1 MPAPPN
7 NNFQAPFVTHLRHT
21 MASTST
27 RANTWER
34 SFPPPSTLICP
45 RCHSCLW
52 EEKAFV
58 RHVRNH
64 YPTPPK
70 EVWVCNVCGTSSDSR
85 KEMALHYRSHDLS
98 ASAANKTP
106 TSLSDDPAQCRFCD
120 RAFPS
125 VQGLRN
131 HERAFHQAQVSA
143 HLASQPSRPS
153 TNKAPPWTE
162 AEVTSFLSAVRRFGL
177 KQNKL
182 IAQAVGTRT
191 TDQVRYFKKKY
202 AESHPVW
209 AIRAAL
215 PELTRTVDSGT
226 QSSPSGASTSSSA
239 RSPLS
244 TPPASISRLASELD
258 TASPSSRE
266 PPIIPPSENQV
277 PLGGYSLKTQQ
288 SLQLANATLQ
298 LLRSRPASP
307 PEINSIKGSRTTP
320 PSTTYLA
327 TPPRDITRDQLS
339 PTPTPEDQ
347 PEGRL
352 GTDPAERDFRN
363 GRAPQQDPLTRSIHN
378 LVSTIRQEVENETP
392 HPSQGP
398 SRRRLQG
405 HLSSPST
412 ADDYSPPA
420 STASKPPTQSPVP
433 PLSPPS
439 PAPVIT
445 LDRGAPCPERLSGG
459 GGGGVCRPL

>member
-34 SFPPPSTLICP
+34 SFPPPSALKCP

-52 EEKAFV
+52 KEKAFV

-70 EVWVCNVCGTSSDSR
+70 EVWVCNVCGTSSNSR
-85 KEMALHYRSHDLS
+85 KEMTQHYRSHNLS
-98 ASAANKTP
+98 ASAADKTP
-106 TSLSDDPAQCRFCD
+106 TSLPDGPAQCRFCD

-153 TNKAPPWTE
+153 KAPPWSE
-162 AEVTSFLSAVRRFGL
+162 VEVTSFLLAVRRFGL

-182 IAQAVGTRT
+182 IAQAVGTHT
-191 TDQVRYFKKKY
+191 AEQVRYFKKKY

-215 PELTRTVDSGT
+215 PELTHTVDSGT

-266 PPIIPPSENQV
+266 PPITSPPENQV

-298 LLRSRPASP
+298 SLRSRPASP
-307 PEINSIKGSRTTP
+307 PEINSIRGSRTTP
-320 PSTTYLA
+320 PPHHRPSHSPKGHHQRSTEPNSNSRRPTRGQTGQRPSGEGLQKWSDSATGSSHSVNTRTGINYSA
-327 TPPRDITRDQLS
+327 RSGERYTPPIS
-339 PTPTPEDQ
+339 
-347 PEGRL
+347 G
-352 GTDPAERDFRN
+352 
-363 GRAPQQDPLTRSIHN
+363 
-378 LVSTIRQEVENETP
+378 
-392 HPSQGP
+392 SQ
-398 SRRRLQG
+398 
-405 HLSSPST
+405 
-412 ADDYSPPA
+412 
-420 STASKPPTQSPVP
+420 
-433 PLSPPS
+433 
-439 PAPVIT
+439 
-445 LDRGAPCPERLSGG
+445 
-459 GGGGVCRPL
+459 